1 MMTWSR
7 FSFAL
12 RKKRFPYGLQAVL
25 RSHQVLLR
33 INVRTRAL
41 LPDPNCSP
49 SKRGGK
55 VISVIT
61 GRGNKSRGGKA
72 RIKPAILEY
81 LKESNYRWEGDCQHW
96 KNKIF
101 YAHETVNLS
110 SNPPLVSDVVSVVVF
125 KDLPLLSSTARVS
138 SILGVQQFNRGGWE
152 GDGKEW
158 LLFLLWK
165 RNTYQWNRRMNFH
178 VV

>member
-1 MMTWSR
+1 MAFR
-7 FSFAL
+7 
-12 RKKRFPYGLQAVL
+12 PAVL
-25 RSHQVLLR
+25 HSHQVLLR

-96 KNKIF
+96 KKKIF

-125 KDLPLLSSTARVS
+125 KDLPLLSSTRVS

-152 GDGKEW
+152 GGGKEW
-158 LLFLLWK
+158 LLFFFLMKAEYLSMK
-165 RNTYQWNRRMNFH
+165 STDKFPCRLTSH
-178 VV
+178 